1 MSQGCPASDL
11 SNSAESPEYDPV
23 TDDGIPMVRCA
34 SVIAATASLSA
45 EPRGKLK
52 LMVTEGNCSWCAS
65 ISGAEMCSNRAKV
78 DSGTWLL
85 PVTEFG
91 VAEVLVLVVP
101 AGVWATTAAVPVE
114 VLAPVT

>member
-1 MSQGCPASDL
+1 MVTAAARMSHGCPASDL

-23 TDDGIPMVRCA
+23 TDDGMPMARCA

-45 EPRGKLK
+45 EPRGRLK

-65 ISGAEMCSNRAKV
+65 ISGAEMCSKRAKV
-78 DSGTWLL
+78 ESGTWLL
-85 PVTEFG
+85 PVTVFG
-91 VAEVLVLVVP
+91 VAEVLE
-101 AGVWATTAAVPVE
+101 TTAAVPVE